1 MNEQQKIEQERVL
14 EIGSGLDCYWF
25 ARFVEGADIPALQA
39 RVLEIGDAWDC
50 SLFAGD
56 IKGADK
62 DALQARIKELKES
75 KMKKLI
81 KPVLVIAFV
90 LATYQPFMEFV
101 AKHSQDAT
109 ITKQEPYTRP
119 QAQTEGFYMLTDTE
133 RSLSLRNAAGAV
145 SAQDLVFLN
154 KECDT
159 GVSFINHWDAHSV
172 ACTFHKLGVRKVRY
186 VYTCSYVAL
195 TNNCAF
201 IRKEKEAEDIPL

>member
-1 MNEQQKIEQERVL
+1 MN
-14 EIGSGLDCYWF
+14 
-25 ARFVEGADIPALQA
+25 
-39 RVLEIGDAWDC
+39 
-50 SLFAGD
+50 
-56 IKGADK
+56 
-62 DALQARIKELKES
+62 
-75 KMKKLI
+75 KLI

-90 LATYQPFMEFV
+90 LATYQPFMAFV
-101 AKHSQDAT
+101 AKHSQGAT

-186 VYTCSYVAL
+186 VYTCSYIAL

-201 IRKEKEAEDIPL
+201 VRKEKEAEDTPL

>member
-1 MNEQQKIEQERVL
+1 MNKLTKSLLFIVVFIGLSHAVL
-14 EIGSGLDCYWF
+14 KLANKYS
-25 ARFVEGADIPALQA
+25 QA
-39 RVLEIGDAWDC
+39 
-50 SLFAGD
+50 
-56 IKGADK
+56 
-62 DALQARIKELKES
+62 QA
-75 KMKKLI
+75 
-81 KPVLVIAFV
+81 
-90 LATYQPFMEFV
+90 
-101 AKHSQDAT
+101 

-119 QAQTEGFYMLTDTE
+119 QAQTEGFYMLTDAE

-186 VYTCSYVAL
+186 VYTCSYIAL

-201 IRKEKEAEDIPL
+201 VRKEKEAEDIPL